1 MRNFLIGVFVGLV
14 LATFAPHAAEFS
26 RNLFDKVRAIVM
38 EFTTEEKT
46 N

>member
-26 RNLFDKVRAIVM
+26 RNLFDKGKATIVEVM
-38 EFTTEEKT
+38 E
-46 N
+46 

>member
-26 RNLFDKVRAIVM
+26 RSLFDKGKTIIVEVM
-38 EFTTEEKT
+38 E
-46 N
+46 

>member
-26 RNLFDKVRAIVM
+26 RGLFDKGRTIVM